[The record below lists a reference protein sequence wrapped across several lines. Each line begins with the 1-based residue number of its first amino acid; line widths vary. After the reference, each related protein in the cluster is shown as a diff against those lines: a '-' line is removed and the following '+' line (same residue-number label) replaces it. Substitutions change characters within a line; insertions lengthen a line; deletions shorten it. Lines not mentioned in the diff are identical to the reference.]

1 MDGMELYHPFIL
13 GNLETE
19 KQTIFFLSFMDN
31 NFESLDM
38 HVLFKI
44 TVDVSK
50 LISSHRK

>member
-1 MDGMELYHPFIL
+1 MDGMELYHHPTL

-19 KQTIFFLSFMDN
+19 RLHFFSFMDN

-38 HVLFKI
+38 HVLFEI

-50 LISSHRK
+50 LIFSHRK